1 MKKNNTITFN
11 LLVIIGILLVVNIL
25 SDSFFFRI
33 DLTEDSRYTL
43 SQATKDILRN
53 LDEPVTVTAYFSEDL
68 PADVAKARRDFKELL
83 IEYVNL
89 SKGMLDY
96 EFIDPTK
103 NEETEKEVMQQGI
116 QPIIINVRE
125 KDQNV
130 QKKAYLGAVV
140 QLGERKEIIP
150 VLLPEGPI
158 EYSLSTSIKKLS
170 VTDKP
175 LIGFVQ
181 GHGEPSLNMCMQV
194 SQQLSVMY
202 NVEEVDLST
211 SNNDLNKYKTIIFL
225 RPTDTVPPPHLAQL
239 DKYLSEGGNMFI
251 ALNTVNFDFTTA
263 QGNVVY
269 TGVAEWLEQKG
280 LKVDNNFVIDG
291 IKCGTVSVQQQQMG
305 MTFNT
310 QIQFPYIP
318 IIYNFSEHTITKGLE
333 AIVLPMVSSVQYQ
346 GDTTAIF
353 TPLLKTSEQ
362 SGMQTPPLYFDVNKR
377 WMQNDFPVSNITVAG
392 VLTGKFG
399 GNKKSSIV
407 IVGDG
412 DFPVNGEGRG
422 AQQLQP
428 DNLNFI
434 VNSIDWLSDD
444 TGLIELRTKGVT
456 ARPLDEIDDSK
467 KMFLKWLNTVLPI
480 LLVIIYGFIRWQRN
494 RNIRIKRMEEGY
506 V

>member
-1 MKKNNTITFN
+1 MKKINTITFN
-11 LLVIIGILLVVNIL
+11 LLVIIGILVVVNIL
-25 SDSFFFRI
+25 SDRFFFRI
-33 DLTEDSRYTL
+33 DLTEDNRYTL
-43 SQATKDILRN
+43 SDATKDILRN
-53 LDEPVTVTAYFSEDL
+53 LEEPVTVTAYFSEDL
-68 PADVAKARRDFKELL
+68 PANVAQARRDFKELL

-89 SKGMLDY
+89 SKGMLEY

-103 NEETEKEVMQQGI
+103 DEETEQEVVQQGI
-116 QPIIINVRE
+116 QPILINVRE

-140 QLGERKEIIP
+140 QLGEKKEIIP

-158 EYSLSTSIKKLS
+158 EYSMSTSIKKLS
-170 VTDKP
+170 VVNKP

-181 GHGEPSLNMCMQV
+181 GHGEPSINMLAQV
-194 SQQLSVMY
+194 SQQMSVMY
-202 NVEEVDLST
+202 NVEEINLDASEYELS
-211 SNNDLNKYKTIIFL
+211 KYKTIIFV
-225 RPTDTVPPPHLAQL
+225 RPTDTIPYAHFAQL
-239 DKYLSEGGNMFI
+239 DRYLSEGGNMFI
-251 ALNTVNFDFTTA
+251 ALNNVNFDFTTA

-269 TGVAEWLEQKG
+269 TGVSEWLQQKG
-280 LKVDNNFVIDG
+280 LIVDNNFVVDS
-291 IKCGTVSVQQQQMG
+291 KCGTVNLQQQQMG

-310 QIQFPYIP
+310 QLQFPYIP
-318 IIYNFSEHTITKGLE
+318 IINNFSEHSITKGLE
-333 AIVLPMVSSVQYQ
+333 AIILQMVSSVQYQ

-353 TPLLKTSEQ
+353 TSLLKTSEQ

-399 GNKKSSIV
+399 GNQKSSIV
-407 IVGDG
+407 VVGDG
-412 DFPVNGEGRG
+412 DFPINGEGRG

-428 DNLNFI
+428 DNVNFM
-434 VNSIDWLSDD
+434 VNSIDYLSDD

-456 ARPLDEIDDSK
+456 ARPLDEIEDSK